1 MDGAAAASAAACRA
15 TPSESEPKVA
25 DGIFAELE
33 NTFADVVPRR
43 HTHTQ
48 YTTPAAARLE
58 REQGKGE
65 CGAGG
70 KVVLLLLLFCFP
82 FGLLPWHNIDPSW
95 VVACPQ

>member
-1 MDGAAAASAAACRA
+1 MKNGGKANETQGKHGMDGAAAACRA

-58 REQGKGE
+58 RIGE
-65 CGAGG
+65 GG
-70 KVVLLLLLFCFP
+70 VW
-82 FGLLPWHNIDPSW
+82 GRG
-95 VVACPQ
+95 

>member
-1 MDGAAAASAAACRA
+1 MKRKENMDGMNGAAASAVVIAAAACRA

-48 YTTPAAARLE
+48 YTTPARGTGGRGGVKE
-58 REQGKGE
+58 
-65 CGAGG
+65 AGG
-70 KVVLLLLLFCFP
+70 
-82 FGLLPWHNIDPSW
+82 
-95 VVACPQ
+95 

>member
-1 MDGAAAASAAACRA
+1 MREKRMERKENMNGMDGAACRA

-48 YTTPAAARLE
+48 YTTPAR
-58 REQGKGE
+58 GT
-65 CGAGG
+65 GG
-70 KVVLLLLLFCFP
+70 RGGVE
-82 FGLLPWHNIDPSW
+82 
-95 VVACPQ
+95 

>member
-1 MDGAAAASAAACRA
+1 MREKRMKRKENMDGMDGAAAAAASAVVVAAAACRA

-48 YTTPAAARLE
+48 YTTPAAE
-58 REQGKGE
+58 RRGE
-65 CGAGG
+65 
-70 KVVLLLLLFCFP
+70 
-82 FGLLPWHNIDPSW
+82 
-95 VVACPQ
+95 

>member
-1 MDGAAAASAAACRA
+1 MREKRMKRKENMDGMDGAACRA

-48 YTTPAAARLE
+48 YTTPARGTGGRGGSVE
-58 REQGKGE
+58 E
-65 CGAGG
+65 AGG
-70 KVVLLLLLFCFP
+70 
-82 FGLLPWHNIDPSW
+82 
-95 VVACPQ
+95 